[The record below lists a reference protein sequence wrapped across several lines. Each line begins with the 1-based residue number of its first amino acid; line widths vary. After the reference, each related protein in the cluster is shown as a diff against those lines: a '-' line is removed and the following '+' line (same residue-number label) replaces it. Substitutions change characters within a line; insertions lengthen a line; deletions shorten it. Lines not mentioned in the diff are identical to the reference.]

1 MSGTPD
7 ALLRDLS
14 AFSILES
21 HSAAQ
26 ARQKL
31 EEDSLHTW
39 KMTPG
44 YKAHVIGALLGFEAA
59 GQTEKDDPQQLRQ
72 QALFYLQGYFT
83 ALAEASPLLLVFD
96 DIHWA
101 DGPSL
106 DAIRELVRRCRG
118 SRLAALCLTRLR
130 LFDIHPEWEGAQP
143 GENIVRSRLDLAPL
157 SAGSSRQ
164 LAAQVLSCLES
175 APPELS
181 ELLVE
186 RSDGNPYYLEELVNM
201 LIDEGVIVAEGD
213 GGSWQVDAQ
222 RLHSV
227 RIPPTLT
234 AVIQAR
240 LELLPAEARQTLQG
254 ASVVGRNFWDS
265 LLQAISKEDS
275 PPAPQ
280 LALLANQKI
289 VNPEAISQFAGS
301 QEYSFNHALF
311 QEMVYQTLLKEQRRL
326 IHAGV
331 ARWLAQAA
339 ESSKRVEEFAALV
352 ARHYLLA
359 QEKDPA
365 ADWSILAGK
374 RAISQGAYP
383 EARRFFDQALELLPP
398 ADLHRRWQALLGRD
412 EVLGVLG
419 DATAR
424 QADDLALIDLAR
436 QMGDENCLAQAYA
449 RQGYYLAVTGEE
461 RLALQAY
468 TASDQAARRAGNVE
482 AQADVL
488 AMQVVSL
495 THLGELE
502 QAASLMQAVLAL
514 LPQIGDEIIQARA
527 LTNLSVYLSG
537 TGDLSRA
544 AQLMQQTLAITRR
557 LGDSAGETIVLN
569 NLGYYTVVMGLP
581 EQGREALQRALLI
594 AQKIGF
600 TKTIIYSQLNLGL
613 AHLRL
618 GDGSAARQVL
628 EQALTGAA
636 GVDHFAFAVASTY
649 LGLVAEATGEPAAA
663 RQHFAEAWQRLDA
676 LDMPGNGQ
684 DALAGLARSSLSVGE
699 AAQAL
704 EYTRGVWEYLVE
716 NGAQAL
722 EFPILAY
729 QTCAQVFAAAGDPAS
744 GENAIR
750 RGCQELQERAGKISD
765 PAWREAFLENI
776 PEHKVMARLWA
787 GMMRL

>member
-1 MSGTPD
+1 M
-7 ALLRDLS
+7 
-14 AFSILES
+14 
-21 HSAAQ
+21 
-26 ARQKL
+26 
-31 EEDSLHTW
+31 
-39 KMTPG
+39 
-44 YKAHVIGALLGFEAA
+44 
-59 GQTEKDDPQQLRQ
+59 
-72 QALFYLQGYFT
+72 
-83 ALAEASPLLLVFD
+83 
-96 DIHWA
+96 
-101 DGPSL
+101 
-106 DAIRELVRRCRG
+106 
-118 SRLAALCLTRLR
+118 
-130 LFDIHPEWEGAQP
+130 
-143 GENIVRSRLDLAPL
+143 
-157 SAGSSRQ
+157 
-164 LAAQVLSCLES
+164 
-175 APPELS
+175 
-181 ELLVE
+181 
-186 RSDGNPYYLEELVNM
+186 
-201 LIDEGVIVAEGD
+201 
-213 GGSWQVDAQ
+213 
-222 RLHSV
+222 
-227 RIPPTLT
+227 
-234 AVIQAR
+234 
-240 LELLPAEARQTLQG
+240 
-254 ASVVGRNFWDS
+254 
-265 LLQAISKEDS
+265 
-275 PPAPQ
+275 
-280 LALLANQKI
+280 
-289 VNPEAISQFAGS
+289 
-301 QEYSFNHALF
+301 
-311 QEMVYQTLLKEQRRL
+311 
-326 IHAGV
+326 

-359 QEKDPA
+359 QEKDLA

-419 DATAR
+419 DASAR

-514 LPQIGDEIIQARA
+514 LPQIGDETHPGEGADEPVGISCPA
-527 LTNLSVYLSG
+527 

-557 LGDSAGETIVLN
+557 LGDSAGETTVLN
-569 NLGYYTVVMGLP
+569 NLGYYTVIMGMP
-581 EQGREALQRALLI
+581 EQGRQDLQRALLI

-600 TKTIIYSQLNLGL
+600 TKMIIYSQLNLGL

-618 GDGSAARQVL
+618 GDHSAARQVL

-649 LGLVAEATGEPAAA
+649 LGLAAEAAGEPAAA

-750 RGCQELQERAGKISD
+750 RGYQELQERAGKISD

-776 PEHKVMARLWA
+776 PEHRGHGSLVGGDHEVMRNAPVFYWRR
-787 GMMRL
+787 G